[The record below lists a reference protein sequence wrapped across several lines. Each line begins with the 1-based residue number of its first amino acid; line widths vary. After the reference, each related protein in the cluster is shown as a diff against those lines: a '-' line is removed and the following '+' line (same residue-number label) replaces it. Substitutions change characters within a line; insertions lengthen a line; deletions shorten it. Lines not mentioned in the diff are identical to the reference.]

1 MVQDKIEAIPLPD
14 GYELEWLGEYK
25 MSKDANE
32 NISKFLSL
40 AFLLMVIIIIMLFN
54 NFRQPIIILTILPL
68 AFIGVSYG
76 LWITGKEFGFMALL
90 GTLGLMG
97 MMIKN
102 AVVLLDQINLD
113 IKEGKE
119 VLIAIVDS
127 AVSRMR
133 PVIMASFT
141 TILGMIPLVSDEL
154 FGGMAVAIMFG
165 LLIGALITLIVVPV
179 LYAVFYRVNTK
190 NVMDL

>member
-1 MVQDKIEAIPLPD
+1 M
-14 GYELEWLGEYK
+14 GEYK
-25 MSKDANE
+25 QSKDAND
-32 NISKFLSL
+32 NIGKFLPL
-40 AFLLMVIIIIMLFN
+40 AFLLMVIIIMMLFN
-54 NFRQPIIILTILPL
+54 NFRQPIIILSILPL

-76 LWITGKEFGFMALL
+76 LLITGKSFGFMAVL

-113 IKEGKE
+113 IKEGKDI
-119 VLIAIVDS
+119 LHAIVDS

-141 TILGMIPLVSDEL
+141 TILGMIPLINDEL

-165 LLIGALITLIVVPV
+165 LLLGSIITLIIVPV
-179 LYAVFYRVNTK
+179 LYAIFYRVSTK

>member
-1 MVQDKIEAIPLPD
+1 VSDIEIEFENPVIKRYDRRRAIKAQCDPAPGYNAPDVFNKVQEKIEAIPLPE
-14 GYELEWLGEYK
+14 GYDLEWLGEHK
-25 MSKDANE
+25 NSADANE
-32 NISKFLSL
+32 NIAKFLPL
-40 AFLLMVIIIIMLFN
+40 AFLLMVIIIMMLFN

-76 LWITGKEFGFMALL
+76 LWLTGKPFGFMAVL

-113 IKEGKE
+113 ISEGKD
-119 VLIAIVDS
+119 VLVAIIDS

-141 TILGMIPLVSDEL
+141 TILV
-154 FGGMAVAIMFG
+154 
-165 LLIGALITLIVVPV
+165 
-179 LYAVFYRVNTK
+179 
-190 NVMDL
+190 